1 MPLGFDGV
9 HSNASAG
16 SITLVVYGIYEART
30 AVWGVGQL
38 VVVCGLRSER
48 GQFESFVK

>member
-16 SITLVVYGIYEART
+16 SITLVVYGVYGAKV
-30 AVWGVGQL
+30 AVWEVSRL

-48 GQFESFVK
+48 